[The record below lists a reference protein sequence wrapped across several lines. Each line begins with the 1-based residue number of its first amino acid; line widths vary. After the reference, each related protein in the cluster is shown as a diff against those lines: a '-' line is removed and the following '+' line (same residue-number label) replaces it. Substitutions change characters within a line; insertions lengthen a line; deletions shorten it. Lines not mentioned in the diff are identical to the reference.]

1 MAMELT
7 EKILQG
13 MKGYLDITVAHPG
26 IAHKLQVKGATA
38 NPAEFSWADMPDS
51 MRVPFRQVYCCQ
63 VAGSDK
69 PVFVFADEVT
79 VVDAPAY
86 LVVGQLLDMIA
97 DIKTSSSLTPYDVID
112 ILEGRSLDPDE
123 WDDDV
128 DEED

>member
-13 MKGYLDITVAHPG
+13 MKGYLGITVAHPDIEG
-26 IAHKLQVKGATA
+26 KLRVCGATA
-38 NPAEFSWADMPDS
+38 DPTNFTWADMPDS
-51 MRVPFRQVYCCQ
+51 FRVPGRQVYCCQ
-63 VAGSDK
+63 AAGSDK
-69 PVFVFADEVT
+69 PVFVFGDEVT

-97 DIKTSSSLTPYDVID
+97 DIRTSRSLTPYDVID

-128 DEED
+128 EEED